1 MVGSL
6 KKNFI
11 VALDFKLL
19 IMNIK
24 EPLFKLIKF
33 SLNLKKAP
41 KNTITLVSI
50 STYYSRCLQLL
61 EKTS

>member
-6 KKNFI
+6 RKNFI

-19 IMNIK
+19 IMSIK
-24 EPLFKLIKF
+24 EPQFKLIKF
-33 SLNLKKAP
+33 LPNLKKAP

-50 STYYSRCLQLL
+50 STCYSKCLQLL
-61 EKTS
+61 EQTL